1 MRGGPGVA
9 AADQSGP
16 DRDVRRPV
24 HRSRRRPGGAGGR
37 GKGAFHG
44 RRRAG
49 RRSPGRIPVGSGGR
63 SHADEARDRHERDP
77 QRRRDG
83 HPPRRRGA
91 RGDPHHDVTHDAR
104 AQAPEGKLPR
114 LRDGEAS
121 PERAEALVPRQ
132 IGRAG
137 GAHAAMPVEGL
148 DVSRTQSTFA
158 AGVRLPAP
166 TATSRRHG
174 SPPPAGSVRMANE
187 AAPAKTNPTKRRHP
201 YEGDTSLVVSSS
213 PDDLPAFTPRLQ
225 TTLRGGRARWPSK
238 TCRETR
244 RKTSVAEEDA
254 PRLPSW

>member
-121 PERAEALVPRQ
+121 PERAEALVPRRDRPRRRRTRGNACRRTRRLADPVDLRGGGPPPSSDRNEQ
-132 IGRAG
+132 TSRLAPASGVRQDGQRGRAG
-137 GAHAAMPVEGL
+137 E
-148 DVSRTQSTFA
+148 
-158 AGVRLPAP
+158 
-166 TATSRRHG
+166 
-174 SPPPAGSVRMANE
+174 NE
-187 AAPAKTNPTKRRHP
+187 SNQRRHP